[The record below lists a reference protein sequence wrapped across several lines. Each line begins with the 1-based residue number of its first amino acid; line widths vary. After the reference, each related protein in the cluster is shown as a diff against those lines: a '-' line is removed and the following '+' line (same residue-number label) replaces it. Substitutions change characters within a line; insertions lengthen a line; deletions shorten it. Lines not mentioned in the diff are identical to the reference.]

1 MNLSIIA
8 KDLFNKIR
16 GQFPSVQLGDSQ
28 GTITKKPEEARF
40 FDFDFNHGGNTLG
53 KVSISISEEDGLVVL
68 HNKDFTEGT
77 DEAVKNA
84 WYGFLKEMGQFAKA
98 RVLGFDTRDIT
109 KSNLEKRD
117 YEFLGKEKEVEQ
129 VSESNLYG
137 TTKTSFQSVGEA
149 RLVIKHSAPVDQT
162 VAGGRS
168 HKIES
173 IFIES
178 NAGERFKYPIK
189 HLNGARAMA
198 RHVSEG
204 GNPFDSFGKHIIG
217 LSEELSKLRSF
228 KTYINRSNV
237 MAEGLKEYQSIVD
250 ERIDTIKNECQKLQ
264 RATAYKETFENFK
277 ESTLEEVPEDIKKN
291 WIDEL
296 TIKTFKEELQDVF
309 PYIYKLVTEKTAVQ
323 SLDPESFEAHG
334 YQGGTE
340 PRKYEYDLVGDF
352 EPEKAVTD
360 KDAMDVKELLNKAGI
375 EADVQPNE
383 MRYQGIVIHTD
394 APRDAVEKVL
404 GGMIETLNTADSFNE
419 FEDAMESIVAEDN
432 ELFSNDP
439 EEKDQ
444 AIKRLNALMA
454 KHFPVGVNG
463 TNGIESL
470 AGIIDDE
477 EFNDSIRNAS
487 KENSDACLRPMI
499 MDYVMKRD
507 PQVATRLDTGDMDN
521 EPKNEEKGKRSG
533 VEITPELKEKVQA
546 WWDKWNQNK
555 YEAGNGNTM
564 AEGYLQYYM
573 NTGIGTDFFNADE
586 YIAVQKEMGI
596 FGDEDRDAEYEL
608 GAEKL
613 MKKMPLTR
621 QCEDEIEAIT
631 GKAGEDSARIVQDVV
646 KYFIEKESTV
656 KEMGDAETE
665 ISDGIFV
672 VQRGD
677 NADGVS
683 DEDPYVV
690 GELYADPE
698 LSAEDIQKTLQDY
711 VQSKNLAPKVDF
723 RPDDSGSSVIDG
735 KAYRGEVVMN
745 WLGGKPIT
753 KKSTFYKAP
762 HEAIT
767 FEDIKPYV
775 SMYKGDDGK
784 TVFDVLNKDGD
795 SVKKFSD
802 AKAAMEYLHKN
813 FDALRKGEVQ
823 KENPEA
829 NQDMSM
835 DYEFTGDDGEMAY
848 GTLHYKV
855 VNGQVDPNSLRGE
868 SEYNGNHKV
877 DDEFATDMVK
887 PGGSDHEDALQAA
900 QDDYDYESDRMRSK
914 FEKADDVVAD
924 KSTEVEEFVKSFYD
938 YTNNQFPKG
947 ETAVITAVEKK
958 FGDAQIKTAQEAIAK
973 LMSDKDPKM
982 SRIKKLAG
990 IQ

>member
-40 FDFDFNHGGNTLG
+40 FDFDFNSGGNTLG
-53 KVSISISEEDGLVVL
+53 KVSISISEEEGLVVL

-77 DEAVKNA
+77 DEAVKND
-84 WYGFLKEMGQFAKA
+84 WYSFLKEMGQFAKA

-117 YEFLGKEKEVEQ
+117 YEFLGKEKEVEP

-178 NAGERFKYPIK
+178 SAGERFKYPIK

-383 MRYQGIVIHTD
+383 MRYQGIVVHTD

-404 GGMIETLNTADSFNE
+404 GGMIETLHTSNSFNE

-444 AIKRLNALMA
+444 AIKKLNALMA

-477 EFNDSIRNAS
+477 EFNNVMRNAS
-487 KENSDACLRPMI
+487 KENSDACIRPMI

-521 EPKNEEKGKRSG
+521 EPK
-533 VEITPELKEKVQA
+533 
-546 WWDKWNQNK
+546 
-555 YEAGNGNTM
+555 
-564 AEGYLQYYM
+564 
-573 NTGIGTDFFNADE
+573 
-586 YIAVQKEMGI
+586 
-596 FGDEDRDAEYEL
+596 ED
-608 GAEKL
+608 
-613 MKKMPLTR
+613 
-621 QCEDEIEAIT
+621 
-631 GKAGEDSARIVQDVV
+631 
-646 KYFIEKESTV
+646 
-656 KEMGDAETE
+656 
-665 ISDGIFV
+665 
-672 VQRGD
+672 
-677 NADGVS
+677 
-683 DEDPYVV
+683 
-690 GELYADPE
+690 
-698 LSAEDIQKTLQDY
+698 
-711 VQSKNLAPKVDF
+711 
-723 RPDDSGSSVIDG
+723 
-735 KAYRGEVVMN
+735 
-745 WLGGKPIT
+745 
-753 KKSTFYKAP
+753 
-762 HEAIT
+762 EAIT

-784 TVFDVLNKDGD
+784 TVFDVLNKDGN
-795 SVKKFSD
+795 SVKKFGD

-813 FDALRKGEVQ
+813 FDELRYGS
-823 KENPEA
+823 KEKEA
-829 NQDMSM
+829 M
-835 DYEFTGDDGEMAY
+835 
-848 GTLHYKV
+848 
-855 VNGQVDPNSLRGE
+855 VDPEGNAQYGDE
-868 SEYNGNHKV
+868 SKEIALDQWNNMSKEEKEEYGSFGAYLKS
-877 DDEFATDMVK
+877 DDFQTHL
-887 PGGSDHEDALQAA
+887 DHL
-900 QDDYDYESDRMRSK
+900 RSK
-914 FEKADDVVAD
+914 FEKDGETKPEMPNASEEDVQ
-924 KSTEVEEFVKSFYD
+924 EFVKSFYD

-958 FGDAQIKTAQEAIAK
+958 FGDAQIKTAQEAIAR

-990 IQ
+990 VQ

>member
-40 FDFDFNHGGNTLG
+40 FDFDFNSGGNTLG
-53 KVSISISEEDGLVVL
+53 KVSISISEEEGLVVL

-77 DEAVKNA
+77 DEAVKND
-84 WYGFLKEMGQFAKA
+84 WYSFLKEMGQFAKA

-117 YEFLGKEKEVEQ
+117 YEFLGKEKEVEP

-178 NAGERFKYPIK
+178 SAGERFKYPIK

-444 AIKRLNALMA
+444 AIKKLNALMA

-477 EFNDSIRNAS
+477 EFNNVMRNAS
-487 KENSDACLRPMI
+487 KENSDACIRPMI

-507 PQVATRLDTGDMDN
+507 PQVATRLDTGDM
-521 EPKNEEKGKRSG
+521 KTEEKGKRSG

-546 WWDKWNQNK
+546 WWDKWNQTK

-564 AEGYLQYYM
+564 AEGYLQYHM
-573 NTGIGTDFFNADE
+573 NTGIGTDSFNAKE
-586 YIAVQKEMGI
+586 YIAVEKEMGI
-596 FGDEDRDAEYEL
+596 YGDEDRDAEYEL
-608 GAEKL
+608 GADEL
-613 MKKMPLTR
+613 MKKMPLTK
-621 QCEDEIEAIT
+621 QCRDEIVAIT
-631 GKAGEDSARIVQDVV
+631 GETGEDSARIVQDVV
-646 KYFIEKESTV
+646 KYFIEKEGTV

-683 DEDPYVV
+683 DEDPYVI

-784 TVFDVLNKDGD
+784 TVFDVLNKDGN
-795 SVKKFSD
+795 SVKKFGD

-813 FDALRKGEVQ
+813 FDELRYGS
-823 KENPEA
+823 KEKEA
-829 NQDMSM
+829 M
-835 DYEFTGDDGEMAY
+835 
-848 GTLHYKV
+848 
-855 VNGQVDPNSLRGE
+855 VDPEGNAQYGDE
-868 SEYNGNHKV
+868 SKEIALDQWNNMSKEEKEEYGSFGAYLKS
-877 DDEFATDMVK
+877 DDFQTHL
-887 PGGSDHEDALQAA
+887 DHL
-900 QDDYDYESDRMRSK
+900 RSK
-914 FEKADDVVAD
+914 FEKDGETKPETPNASEQDVQ
-924 KSTEVEEFVKSFYD
+924 EFVKSFYD

-958 FGDAQIKTAQEAIAK
+958 FGDAQIKTAQEAIAR
-973 LMSDKDPKM
+973 LMADKDPKM

-990 IQ
+990 VQ